1 MRVPKNDCCV
11 LVREMIAVYV
21 DESNIIQHYTNS
33 HSTQPT
39 ATFVTVLGG
48 MLIAAPAGEC
58 GLLLQADYNLSA

>member
-33 HSTQPT
+33 HSAQPI
-39 ATFVTVLGG
+39 ATFVT
-48 MLIAAPAGEC
+48 AAPAGEC